1 MTEQPTILVV
11 DDEDPVRY
19 VLCMLLETEGFTV
32 IEAADGREC
41 LRLAYKRHPDLV
53 LLDILMPGKDGRAI
67 CQQLRDMSP
76 DLPIIMLT
84 ALSDAAE
91 KVARLHDGAD
101 DYITKPFHQDELLAR
116 IRAVLRRSQR
126 SRKPSVQAYQDSL
139 LAVDFQSRQMA
150 LNGRLVELS
159 PKEWRLLEYLI
170 EHKDRVAT
178 YEELLEYVWGSGFEK
193 ERRYVKVFVS
203 HLRQKL
209 GDNPKAPRYI
219 LTFREEGYLF
229 RSHA

>member
-1 MTEQPTILVV
+1 MKEQPTVLVV

-19 VLCMLLETEGFTV
+19 VLCVLLETEGFAV
-32 IEAADGREC
+32 VEAASGREC
-41 LRLAYKRHPDLV
+41 LRLAYERHPDLV
-53 LLDILMPGKDGRAI
+53 LLDILMPDRDGREI
-67 CQQLRDMSP
+67 CQQLREISP

-84 ALSDAAE
+84 ALSEEAE

-126 SRKPSVQAYQDSL
+126 TRVSRVQAYKDSL
-139 LAVDFQSRQMA
+139 LSVDFQTHQ
-150 LNGRLVELS
+150 LTLHGKLVALS

-170 EHKDRVAT
+170 EHKDRIAT
-178 YEELLEYVWGSGFEK
+178 REELLRYAWGTGFEK
-193 ERRYVKVFVS
+193 DHRYLKVFIS

-209 GDNPKAPRYI
+209 GDTPRSPRYI
-219 LTFREEGYLF
+219 RTSREQGYIF
-229 RSHA
+229 QSHS